1 MRTSGLL
8 IAFVLLGVLTISTTL
23 STKPTLKNAMKTLDG
38 FCNFI
43 PSGSVVVDQDTLTVQ
58 SFYMSETEITNF
70 QYAEFLYDLKQRGE
84 TDKYRIAAIDNDRW
98 NTAFN
103 SASLEPMA
111 DYYHDHPAYQ
121 DYPVVN
127 VSKAGAEL
135 YCEWLSAQYDSL
147 SNGEL
152 KLKFR
157 VPTRAEWI
165 KAANGDMNNSPYSWS
180 GPELENAKGICLA
193 NYLKLGAQNIT
204 RNEESGEYQIV
215 LSVNSFTGE
224 ADLIAPVRSYFPND
238 YGLYNM
244 NGNVAEMVS
253 DGDLV
258 VGGDWNSP
266 GYDIRNESIKKFEG
280 THPTVGFRIVA
291 TYLSTTD

>member
-1 MRTSGLL
+1 MRKSGLL
-8 IAFVLLGVLTISTTL
+8 IAFVSLGLLTISSTL
-23 STKPTLKNAMKTLDG
+23 STKPALKSAMKTLDG

-43 PSGSVVVDQDTLTVQ
+43 PSGEVYVDREKVTVQ

-70 QYAEFLYDLKQRGE
+70 QYAEFLHELKEQGAN
-84 TDKYRIAAIDNDRW
+84 DKYEIAAIDNEKW

-103 SASLEPMA
+103 TSHLEPMA
-111 DYYHDHPAYQ
+111 EYYHRHPAYL

-127 VSKAGAEL
+127 VSRAGADL
-135 YCEWLSAQYDSL
+135 FCEWLSSKYDSL

-157 VPTRAEWI
+157 VPTRAEWMR
-165 KAANGDMNNSPYSWS
+165 AATGDATFSEYSW
-180 GPELENAKGICLA
+180 GIRRMQNEEGVSYA
-193 NYLKLGAQNIT
+193 NYLKLGAQHIT
-204 RNEESGEYQIV
+204 RDEESGEYEVITSATWGTEDAE
-215 LSVNSFTGE
+215 LT
-224 ADLIAPVRSYFPND
+224 AAAKSYFPND

-244 NGNVAEMVS
+244 SGNVAEMVS
-253 DGDLV
+253 DGDFA

-266 GYDIRNESIKKFEG
+266 GYDIRIQSIKKFEE